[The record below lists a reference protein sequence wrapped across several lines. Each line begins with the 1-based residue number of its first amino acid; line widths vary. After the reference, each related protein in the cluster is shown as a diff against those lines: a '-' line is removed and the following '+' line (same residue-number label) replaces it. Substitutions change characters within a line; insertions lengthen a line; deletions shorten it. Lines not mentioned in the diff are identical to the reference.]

1 MNKYLLALVTA
12 LMLPLSAVAIEI
24 GNTGISVDNEIEAV
38 WSVDNE
44 DYDLTLESGV
54 TVPVWIMSANVN
66 ADFDIEALIEDEG
79 ADTYKGLDIGID
91 YSLTSFMMLEVDTGV
106 DNDWEMEDT
115 IQQEIIKLWPQVNS
129 ENLHALTA
137 FSDYQKE
144 FLKLFGFGHSRV
156 DYDKEVDLVNPF

>member
-24 GNTGISVDNEIEAV
+24 GNTGISVDNEVEAV

-79 ADTYKGLDIGID
+79 ADTYKGLDIGVD
-91 YSLTSFMMLEVDTGV
+91 YSLTSFLKLEVDTGV
-106 DNDWEMEDT
+106 DNDWEMED
-115 IQQEIIKLWPQVNS
+115 IKS
-129 ENLHALTA
+129 SAT
-137 FSDYQKE
+137 FS
-144 FLKLFGFGHSRV
+144 F
-156 DYDKEVDLVNPF
+156 

>member
-54 TVPVWIMSANVN
+54 TVPVWMMSANVN

-79 ADTYKGLDIGID
+79 ADTYKGLDIGVD

-106 DNDWEMEDT
+106 DNDWEMED
-115 IQQEIIKLWPQVNS
+115 IKLS
-129 ENLHALTA
+129 AT
-137 FSDYQKE
+137 FS
-144 FLKLFGFGHSRV
+144 F
-156 DYDKEVDLVNPF
+156 

>member
-54 TVPVWIMSANVN
+54 TVPVWIMNANVN

-79 ADTYKGLDIGID
+79 ADTYKGLDIGVD
-91 YSLTSFMMLEVDTGV
+91 YSLTSFLMLEVDPGV
-106 DNDWEMEDT
+106 DNDWEMED
-115 IQQEIIKLWPQVNS
+115 IKLS
-129 ENLHALTA
+129 ATLS
-137 FSDYQKE
+137 F
-144 FLKLFGFGHSRV
+144 
-156 DYDKEVDLVNPF
+156 

>member
-54 TVPVWIMSANVN
+54 TVPVWIMNANIN

-79 ADTYKGLDIGID
+79 ADTYKGLDIGVD
-91 YSLTSFMMLEVDTGV
+91 YSLTSFLMLEVDTGV
-106 DNDWEMEDT
+106 DNDWEMED
-115 IQQEIIKLWPQVNS
+115 IKLS
-129 ENLHALTA
+129 ATLS
-137 FSDYQKE
+137 F
-144 FLKLFGFGHSRV
+144 
-156 DYDKEVDLVNPF
+156 

>member
-1 MNKYLLALVTA
+1 MNKFLLALVAA

-24 GNTGISVDNEIEAV
+24 GNTGVSVDNEVEAV
-38 WSVDNE
+38 WSIDNE

-79 ADTYKGLDIGID
+79 ADTYKGLDIGVD

-106 DNDWEMEDT
+106 DNDWEMED
-115 IQQEIIKLWPQVNS
+115 IKLS
-129 ENLHALTA
+129 AT
-137 FSDYQKE
+137 FS
-144 FLKLFGFGHSRV
+144 F
-156 DYDKEVDLVNPF
+156 

>member
-106 DNDWEMEDT
+106 DNDWEMED
-115 IQQEIIKLWPQVNS
+115 IKLS
-129 ENLHALTA
+129 AT
-137 FSDYQKE
+137 FS
-144 FLKLFGFGHSRV
+144 F
-156 DYDKEVDLVNPF
+156 

>member
-106 DNDWEMEDT
+106 DNDWEMED
-115 IQQEIIKLWPQVNS
+115 IKLS
-129 ENLHALTA
+129 AT
-137 FSDYQKE
+137 FS
-144 FLKLFGFGHSRV
+144 FSF
-156 DYDKEVDLVNPF
+156 

>member
-54 TVPVWIMSANVN
+54 TVPVWIMNANVN

-79 ADTYKGLDIGID
+79 ADTYKGLDIGVD
-91 YSLTSFMMLEVDTGV
+91 YSLTSFLMLEVDTGV
-106 DNDWEMEDT
+106 DNDWEMED
-115 IQQEIIKLWPQVNS
+115 IKLS
-129 ENLHALTA
+129 AT
-137 FSDYQKE
+137 FR
-144 FLKLFGFGHSRV
+144 F
-156 DYDKEVDLVNPF
+156 

>member
-54 TVPVWIMSANVN
+54 TVPVWIMSANIN
-66 ADFDIEALIEDEG
+66 ADFDYIN
-79 ADTYKGLDIGID
+79 KC
-91 YSLTSFMMLEVDTGV
+91 
-106 DNDWEMEDT
+106 
-115 IQQEIIKLWPQVNS
+115 
-129 ENLHALTA
+129 EN
-137 FSDYQKE
+137 K
-144 FLKLFGFGHSRV
+144 
-156 DYDKEVDLVNPF
+156 DLVNQISMICPFEPEEKQMLLESKCIENRYILLISILEDNLNLENKTNVIKH

>member
-66 ADFDIEALIEDEG
+66 ADFDIEALIKDEG

-106 DNDWEMEDT
+106 DNDWEMED
-115 IQQEIIKLWPQVNS
+115 IKLS
-129 ENLHALTA
+129 AT
-137 FSDYQKE
+137 FS
-144 FLKLFGFGHSRV
+144 F
-156 DYDKEVDLVNPF
+156 

>member
-54 TVPVWIMSANVN
+54 TVPVWIISANVN

-79 ADTYKGLDIGID
+79 ADTYKGLDIGVD
-91 YSLTSFMMLEVDTGV
+91 YSLTSFLMLEVDTGV
-106 DNDWEMEDT
+106 DNDWEMED
-115 IQQEIIKLWPQVNS
+115 IKLS
-129 ENLHALTA
+129 ATLS
-137 FSDYQKE
+137 F
-144 FLKLFGFGHSRV
+144 
-156 DYDKEVDLVNPF
+156 

>member
-1 MNKYLLALVTA
+1 MNKYLFALVTA

-54 TVPVWIMSANVN
+54 TVPVWIMSANIN

-106 DNDWEMEDT
+106 DNDWEMED
-115 IQQEIIKLWPQVNS
+115 IKLS
-129 ENLHALTA
+129 AT
-137 FSDYQKE
+137 FS
-144 FLKLFGFGHSRV
+144 F
-156 DYDKEVDLVNPF
+156 

>member
-54 TVPVWIMSANVN
+54 TVPVWIMNANVN
-66 ADFDIEALIEDEG
+66 ADFDIEELIEDFE
-79 ADTYKGLDIGID
+79 
-91 YSLTSFMMLEVDTGV
+91 E
-106 DNDWEMEDT
+106 
-115 IQQEIIKLWPQVNS
+115 QQEFDRGFYTESKKDKIRKLIRRTIRQ
-129 ENLHALTA
+129 
-137 FSDYQKE
+137 
-144 FLKLFGFGHSRV
+144 
-156 DYDKEVDLVNPF
+156 

>member
-1 MNKYLLALVTA
+1 MGEDPLFSNVQENLMKKLLMALVTA

-79 ADTYKGLDIGID
+79 ADTYKGLDIGVD

-106 DNDWEMEDT
+106 DNDWEMED
-115 IQQEIIKLWPQVNS
+115 IKLS
-129 ENLHALTA
+129 AT
-137 FSDYQKE
+137 FS
-144 FLKLFGFGHSRV
+144 F
-156 DYDKEVDLVNPF
+156 

>member
-54 TVPVWIMSANVN
+54 TVPVWIMNANIN
-66 ADFDIEALIEDEG
+66 ADAEAFGQEALLRFHRRIN
-79 ADTYKGLDIGID
+79 Y
-91 YSLTSFMMLEVDTGV
+91 
-106 DNDWEMEDT
+106 
-115 IQQEIIKLWPQVNS
+115 
-129 ENLHALTA
+129 
-137 FSDYQKE
+137 
-144 FLKLFGFGHSRV
+144 
-156 DYDKEVDLVNPF
+156 

>member
-1 MNKYLLALVTA
+1 MGEDPLFSNVQENLMNKYLLALVTA

-66 ADFDIEALIEDEG
+66 ADFDIEALIKDEG
-79 ADTYKGLDIGID
+79 EDTYKGLDIGVD

-106 DNDWEMEDT
+106 DNDWEMED
-115 IQQEIIKLWPQVNS
+115 IKLS
-129 ENLHALTA
+129 AT
-137 FSDYQKE
+137 FS
-144 FLKLFGFGHSRV
+144 F
-156 DYDKEVDLVNPF
+156 

>member
-54 TVPVWIMSANVN
+54 TVPVWIMSANIN
-66 ADFDIEALIEDEG
+66 ADFDIEALIEDHHNT
-79 ADTYKGLDIGID
+79 DTYKGLDIGVD
-91 YSLTSFMMLEVDTGV
+91 YNLTSFLMLELDTGI
-106 DNDWEMEDT
+106 DNDWERED
-115 IQQEIIKLWPQVNS
+115 IKLS
-129 ENLHALTA
+129 AT
-137 FSDYQKE
+137 FS
-144 FLKLFGFGHSRV
+144 F
-156 DYDKEVDLVNPF
+156 

>member
-79 ADTYKGLDIGID
+79 ADTYKGLDIGVD

-106 DNDWEMEDT
+106 DNDWEMED
-115 IQQEIIKLWPQVNS
+115 IKLS
-129 ENLHALTA
+129 AT
-137 FSDYQKE
+137 FS
-144 FLKLFGFGHSRV
+144 F
-156 DYDKEVDLVNPF
+156 

>member
-24 GNTGISVDNEIEAV
+24 GNTGISVDNEVEAV

-79 ADTYKGLDIGID
+79 ADTYKGLDIGVD
-91 YSLTSFMMLEVDTGV
+91 YSLTSFLKLEVDTGV
-106 DNDWEMEDT
+106 DNDWEMED
-115 IQQEIIKLWPQVNS
+115 IKLS
-129 ENLHALTA
+129 AT
-137 FSDYQKE
+137 FS
-144 FLKLFGFGHSRV
+144 F
-156 DYDKEVDLVNPF
+156 

>member
-1 MNKYLLALVTA
+1 MKKLLMALVTA

-79 ADTYKGLDIGID
+79 ADTYKGLDIGVD

-106 DNDWEMEDT
+106 DNDWEMED
-115 IQQEIIKLWPQVNS
+115 IKLS
-129 ENLHALTA
+129 AT
-137 FSDYQKE
+137 FS
-144 FLKLFGFGHSRV
+144 F
-156 DYDKEVDLVNPF
+156 

>member
-54 TVPVWIMSANVN
+54 TVPVWIMNANVN

-106 DNDWEMEDT
+106 DNDWEMED
-115 IQQEIIKLWPQVNS
+115 IKLS
-129 ENLHALTA
+129 AT
-137 FSDYQKE
+137 FS
-144 FLKLFGFGHSRV
+144 F
-156 DYDKEVDLVNPF
+156 

>member
-79 ADTYKGLDIGID
+79 ADTYKGLDIGVD
-91 YSLTSFMMLEVDTGV
+91 YTLSSFLMLEVDTGV
-106 DNDWEMEDT
+106 DNDWEMED
-115 IQQEIIKLWPQVNS
+115 IKLS
-129 ENLHALTA
+129 ATLS
-137 FSDYQKE
+137 F
-144 FLKLFGFGHSRV
+144 
-156 DYDKEVDLVNPF
+156 

>member
-44 DYDLTLESGV
+44 DYDLTLESGI
-54 TVPVWIMSANVN
+54 TVPVWILSANVN

-79 ADTYKGLDIGID
+79 ADTYKGLDIGVD
-91 YSLTSFMMLEVDTGV
+91 YSLTSFLMLEVDTGV
-106 DNDWEMEDT
+106 DNDWEMED
-115 IQQEIIKLWPQVNS
+115 IKLS
-129 ENLHALTA
+129 ATLS
-137 FSDYQKE
+137 F
-144 FLKLFGFGHSRV
+144 
-156 DYDKEVDLVNPF
+156 

>member
-1 MNKYLLALVTA
+1 MGEDPLFSNVRENLMKKLLMALVTA

-106 DNDWEMEDT
+106 DNDWEMED
-115 IQQEIIKLWPQVNS
+115 IKLS
-129 ENLHALTA
+129 AT
-137 FSDYQKE
+137 FS
-144 FLKLFGFGHSRV
+144 F
-156 DYDKEVDLVNPF
+156 

>member
-12 LMLPLSAVAIEI
+12 LLLPLSAVAIEI

-54 TVPVWIMSANVN
+54 TVPVWIMNANVN

-79 ADTYKGLDIGID
+79 ADTYKGLDIGVD
-91 YSLTSFMMLEVDTGV
+91 YSLTSFLMLEVDTGV
-106 DNDWEMEDT
+106 DNDWEMED
-115 IQQEIIKLWPQVNS
+115 IKLS
-129 ENLHALTA
+129 ATLS
-137 FSDYQKE
+137 F
-144 FLKLFGFGHSRV
+144 
-156 DYDKEVDLVNPF
+156 

>member
-24 GNTGISVDNEIEAV
+24 GNTGISVDNEVEAV

-79 ADTYKGLDIGID
+79 ADTYKGLDIGVD

-106 DNDWEMEDT
+106 DNDWEMED
-115 IQQEIIKLWPQVNS
+115 IKLS
-129 ENLHALTA
+129 AT
-137 FSDYQKE
+137 FS
-144 FLKLFGFGHSRV
+144 F
-156 DYDKEVDLVNPF
+156 

>member
-12 LMLPLSAVAIEI
+12 LMLPLSAEAIEI

-54 TVPVWIMSANVN
+54 TVPVWIMNANVN

-79 ADTYKGLDIGID
+79 ADTYKGLDIGVD
-91 YSLTSFMMLEVDTGV
+91 YSLTSFLMLEVDTGV
-106 DNDWEMEDT
+106 DNDWEMED
-115 IQQEIIKLWPQVNS
+115 IKLS
-129 ENLHALTA
+129 ATLS
-137 FSDYQKE
+137 F
-144 FLKLFGFGHSRV
+144 
-156 DYDKEVDLVNPF
+156 

>member
-54 TVPVWIMSANVN
+54 TVPVWIMSANIN

-79 ADTYKGLDIGID
+79 ADTYKGLDIGVD
-91 YSLTSFMMLEVDTGV
+91 YTLSSFLMLEVDTGV
-106 DNDWEMEDT
+106 DNDWEMED
-115 IQQEIIKLWPQVNS
+115 IKLS
-129 ENLHALTA
+129 ATLS
-137 FSDYQKE
+137 F
-144 FLKLFGFGHSRV
+144 
-156 DYDKEVDLVNPF
+156 

>member
-54 TVPVWIMSANVN
+54 TVPVWIMNANVN
-66 ADFDIEALIEDEG
+66 AEFDIEALIEDEG
-79 ADTYKGLDIGID
+79 ADTYKGLDIGVD
-91 YSLTSFMMLEVDTGV
+91 YSLTSFLMLEVDTGV
-106 DNDWEMEDT
+106 DNDWEMED
-115 IQQEIIKLWPQVNS
+115 IKLS
-129 ENLHALTA
+129 ATLS
-137 FSDYQKE
+137 F
-144 FLKLFGFGHSRV
+144 
-156 DYDKEVDLVNPF
+156 